1 MAPPVGREVSILY
14 ILLAILVLLFM
25 VTVHELGHYVSG
37 KLLGFRINEF
47 AIGMG
52 PAIFSRTR
60 KNGEK
65 FSIRVLPLGGFCAFD
80 GEDEE
85 ASDPACFNN
94 QKPWKRII
102 VLVSGAFMNFLVA
115 MLIII
120 NIFLFAGM
128 YFPKINMLL
137 PDFSTTD
144 QVTSPLQAGDIIFE
158 INGRDMYLSND
169 MSVALASVKEDE
181 KFDITVVRNGEIITI
196 KDVVKRAYSA
206 YQVDAETGE
215 FVRDEDGNYVLAH
228 DDSGNLIESYG
239 LGIYQGYESFKFGFF
254 ETLGRSF
261 VYAFRMAGVILS
273 TLGQLITGGL
283 GLKDIGGPITTITMT
298 AEIARSGLRNF
309 LDIVAL
315 IGVNLAVFNLLPIP
329 ALDGSRVVFTVIEWI
344 RGKPIN
350 RKVEAIINAVGL
362 VLLLGFV
369 IVADIYQLII

>member
-1 MAPPVGREVSILY
+1 MNTVVT
-14 ILLAILVLLFM
+14 ILVTILIFGLLIFI
-25 VTVHELGHYVSG
+25 HELGHYIAA
-37 KLLGFRINEF
+37 RIFHVGIKEF

-120 NIFLFAGM
+120 NVFLFAGM

-137 PDFSTTD
+137 PDFSTID
-144 QVTSPLQAGDIIFE
+144 QVTSPLQAGDIILE

-228 DDSGNLIESYG
+228 DDSGNLI
-239 LGIYQGYESFKFGFF
+239 
-254 ETLGRSF
+254 
-261 VYAFRMAGVILS
+261 
-273 TLGQLITGGL
+273 
-283 GLKDIGGPITTITMT
+283 
-298 AEIARSGLRNF
+298 
-309 LDIVAL
+309 
-315 IGVNLAVFNLLPIP
+315 
-329 ALDGSRVVFTVIEWI
+329 
-344 RGKPIN
+344 
-350 RKVEAIINAVGL
+350 
-362 VLLLGFV
+362 
-369 IVADIYQLII
+369 